1 MRVGHLGCHEES
13 EVIIVVN
20 IRITKSHLLDA
31 ATSVECLLQQN
42 WIDGWIDVFLNILYQ
57 NGTTVADA
65 SADLTEEVVLPELH
79 QQ

>member
-1 MRVGHLGCHEES
+1 
-13 EVIIVVN
+13 
-20 IRITKSHLLDA
+20 LLDA